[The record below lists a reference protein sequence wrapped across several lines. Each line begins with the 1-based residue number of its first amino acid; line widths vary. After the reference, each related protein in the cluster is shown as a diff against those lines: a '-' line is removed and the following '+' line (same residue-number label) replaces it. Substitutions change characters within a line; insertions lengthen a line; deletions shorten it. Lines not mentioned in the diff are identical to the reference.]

1 MAERALVIGA
11 GFLGDHI
18 IHEFDNL
25 NIRCVG
31 THFTA
36 TDGNTLTADVRNIES
51 LENCI
56 ERFKPDIIIN
66 CAANVQ
72 IDFLEKNPE
81 LAFAINADG
90 AKNVA
95 AICENKSIRLIHIS
109 TDGIFDGLKGMYGEE
124 DVPNPVNIYGQ
135 SKFLGEKFV
144 KENTSDYV
152 IIRTNFYGYNQD
164 GKFLFNWILNTLK
177 QNKELIGF
185 DDIIFTP
192 LEISNL
198 ASMIS
203 EISMTE
209 YSGIIHFASDE
220 PISKYQFALKVAETF
235 RFNRDLVKKGSSNDA
250 QLIAKRPRNTSLSNK
265 KAKEVIKTP
274 IIPLVDW
281 LNSIKLKNI

>member
-1 MAERALVIGA
+1 MVERALVIGA
-11 GFLGDHI
+11 GFLGDHV
-18 IHEFDNL
+18 IHEFNNL
-25 NIRCVG
+25 DIRCVG
-31 THFTA
+31 THFTS
-36 TDGNTLTADVRNIES
+36 TDENMLTVDVRNIES

-56 ERFKPDIIIN
+56 ERFKPNIIIN

-81 LAFAINADG
+81 LAFAINAEG

-95 AICENKSIRLIHIS
+95 SICEDKSIRLIHIS
-109 TDGIFDGLKGMYGEE
+109 TDGIFDGHKGMYTEE
-124 DVPNPVNIYGQ
+124 DIPSPVNVYGQ

-144 KENTSDYV
+144 KENNSDYV

-164 GKFLFNWILNTLK
+164 GKFLFNWILSTLK

-198 ASMIS
+198 ASMIT
-203 EISMTE
+203 EIAITD

-220 PISKYQFALKVAETF
+220 PISKYQFAQKVAKTF
-235 RFNRDLVKKGSSNDA
+235 RFNKDLIKKGSINDV
-250 QLIAKRPRNTSLSNK
+250 QFIAKRPKNTSLSNK
-265 KAKEVIKTP
+265 RAREIIKTP
-274 IIPLVDW
+274 ITPLADW
-281 LNSIKLKNI
+281 LNSIKLKNT